1 MLPRLTSQHILDELL
16 AARHLTEALLI
27 GGNAPY
33 FLVRQRRA
41 FMPSRFLLHVEAVGL
56 SLETQ
61 HMPRGI
67 LENAA
72 VARTEK
78 LGWANAHRTLEDR
91 EKRLVARGIDDQ
103 PEARN
108 QDQREGQ
115 RRCRPD
121 RNISVRTSLLGANES
136 QRLNEPREQKQKRKR
151 CDHCRSGRQ
160 GEDIRARKP
169 DGARKD
175 ADAPGYRQ

>member
-1 MLPRLTSQHILDELL
+1 MRPRLASQHILDELL
-16 AARHLTEALLI
+16 ASRHLIEALLI

-33 FLVRQRRA
+33 FLVGQRHA
-41 FMPSRFLLHVEAVGL
+41 FMPSCFLLHVEAVGL

-72 VARTEK
+72 VARTKK
-78 LGWANAHRTLEDR
+78 LGWADAHRTLEDR

-108 QDQREGQ
+108 QDQRQ

-121 RNISVRTSLLGANES
+121 RNIHVRTS
-136 QRLNEPREQKQKRKR
+136 
-151 CDHCRSGRQ
+151 
-160 GEDIRARKP
+160 
-169 DGARKD
+169 
-175 ADAPGYRQ
+175 